1 MALSEKLTVSG
12 GTSPVV
18 QGLGNYY
25 VKENIEQK
33 SDLTGDQII
42 AETSITSRAKYTR
55 EKWGVERAIIKEAVE
70 QFDTRRVSFNR
81 KSRGEME
88 NVLSA
93 ENRKEQ
99 QQTQMDRWLGGLRR

>member
-1 MALSEKLTVSG
+1 MAMSEKLQVTQ
-12 GTSPVV
+12 GTSAVV

-25 VKENIEQK
+25 VKDNIEQK
-33 SDLTGDQII
+33 SDLTGDQIV
-42 AETSITSRAKYTR
+42 AETSITARAKYI
-55 EKWGVERAIIKEAVE
+55 KDNWGIERTIIKEAIE
-70 QFDTRRVSFNR
+70 QFDTRRVSFMR

-88 NVLSA
+88 TVLSA